1 MLFYF
6 SFLNSTSYADEVNS
20 TIMVDIGDISMKEL
34 EEVKRQNNEV
44 EEELV
49 QVELDEDEEEMQD
62 DLVKESESQLT
73 F

>member
-1 MLFYF
+1 M
-6 SFLNSTSYADEVNS
+6 
-20 TIMVDIGDISMKEL
+20 IMVDIGDISVKEL

-49 QVELDEDEEEMQD
+49 QVELEENEEEMQD

-73 F
+73 FWVLF